1 MARNVSEAA
10 QGSGEITSNIAG
22 VAQAAESTSRG
33 AGDTQKAAQQLVET
47 SAELRR
53 LVEQFKIS
61 SVSASEIAGRNGQP
75 QSMAAGA
82 GS

>member
-1 MARNVSEAA
+1 VSEAA

-22 VAQAAESTSRG
+22 VADAAESTSRG

-53 LVEQFKIS
+53 LVEQFKIDNG
-61 SVSASEIAGRNGQP
+61 EAGRQAAAK
-75 QSMAAGA
+75 SMAAHG
-82 GS
+82 

>member
-1 MARNVSEAA
+1 VSEAA
-10 QGSGEITSNIAG
+10 HGSGEITSNIAG

-53 LVEQFKIS
+53 LVEQFKID
-61 SVSASEIAGRNGQP
+61 AGENGRGNRAMAIP
-75 QSMAAGA
+75 SQSRAAHA

>member
-1 MARNVSEAA
+1 MSRNVSEAA

-22 VAQAAESTSRG
+22 VAQAAQGASRG
-33 AGDTQKAAQQLVET
+33 ATDTQKASQRLVET

-53 LVEQFKIS
+53 LVKQFKIDLNERGQTAKQN
-61 SVSASEIAGRNGQP
+61 SASAR
-75 QSMAAGA
+75 A